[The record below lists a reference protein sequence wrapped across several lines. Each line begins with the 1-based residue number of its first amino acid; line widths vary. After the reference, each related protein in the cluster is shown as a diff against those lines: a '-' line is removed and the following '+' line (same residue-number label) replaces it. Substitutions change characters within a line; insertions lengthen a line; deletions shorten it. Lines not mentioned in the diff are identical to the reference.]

1 MIVGFSGTLGAG
13 KTLTMVRW
21 ALRYS
26 RAAGGAPVWA
36 NIRLNPSFWSQH
48 RRLNPR
54 FFLGRIDTAEDI
66 VEATR
71 RGGGILMLDE
81 VHRLLD
87 ARLAMATKNIYL
99 SELFMFLRKMGFL
112 TFVSFQ
118 TMRLIDVRLR
128 ATIDL
133 FVWCQARGA
142 GPARRYEQL
151 IYDYQAEPPRLVG
164 RERQLQED
172 VEPYFAAYDTYEFV
186 HSFDFPATSR
196 DFDRYMRRIEAASL
210 EARGLAQPAGAGQ
223 VDDQAAGD
231 VAEVGA

>member
-1 MIVGFSGTLGAG
+1 MIVGFSGNLGAG

-36 NIRLNPSFWSQH
+36 NFDLNEAYWRQH
-48 RRLNPR
+48 KRMNPG
-54 FFLGRIDTAEDI
+54 FYLGKVEHADDL

-87 ARLAMATKNIYL
+87 ARLAMVQKNIYL
-99 SELFMFLRKMGFL
+99 SELFMFFRKMGFVV
-112 TFVSFQ
+112 FVSFQ
-118 TMRLIDVRLR
+118 AMRLIDVRLR

-142 GPARRYEQL
+142 GAGRRYEQL

-164 RERQLQED
+164 RERQAQAE
-172 VEPYFAAYDTYEFV
+172 VEPYFGAYDTFQFV

-196 DFDRYMRRIEAASL
+196 DFDRYMRRIEAAAL
-210 EARGLAQPAGAGQ
+210 EARGLAQPAGAG
-223 VDDQAAGD
+223 D